1 MVATI
6 LYVVIRF
13 KVDKRTIIAQVFD
26 IDNGRSDITRKA
38 RVDGDGVI
46 GGFGH
51 TELFWNV
58 IVMLD
63 MLRESRL

>member
-1 MVATI
+1 VVATL

-26 IDNGRSDITRKA
+26 IDNGRNNVTVKA
-38 RVDGDGVI
+38 RVDGDVVI

-51 TELFWNV
+51 GV
-58 IVMLD
+58 ISSFEKYLQITANYG
-63 MLRESRL
+63 L